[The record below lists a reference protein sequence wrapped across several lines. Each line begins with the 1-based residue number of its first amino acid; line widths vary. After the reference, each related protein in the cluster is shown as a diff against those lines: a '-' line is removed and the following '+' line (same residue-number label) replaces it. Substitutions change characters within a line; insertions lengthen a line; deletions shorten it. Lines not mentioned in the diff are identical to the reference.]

1 MMKRKVEKGK
11 TLLVDGPASVNH
23 ISGEVDV
30 LGAKLGKGEKVVI
43 REGKRVP
50 FMVRKKAT
58 FDLALGEDAAF
69 EEVAG
74 STIPRSWEEA
84 LKDIEASGKPSSVM
98 VMGEV
103 DAGKTSFCTYLLN
116 RVLRTRW
123 KTAIIDADLGQS
135 DVGPPATIGF
145 SRVSEPIKDLFEIE
159 AEKAYFV
166 GLTSPS
172 PVTNRVVDGLVE
184 LKGTAEDADVDFLV
198 INTDGWI
205 SGEEAVSYKVGLT
218 EKLMPDVVVGIQET
232 DELAPIL
239 TALEET
245 KTLAI
250 ESPPEIKKR
259 SREKRKIL
267 RELAYKKFLKKA
279 KVRSF
284 PLSWVELERIPMGTG
299 TIPHAERMET
309 IKEMLGTIPV
319 YCEETPTTLFIVLRR
334 NSWIDG
340 ERIREVEDRVGKW
353 VSVIRDGEEEGL
365 LVGLH
370 DDKGAFLG
378 IGILVGVD
386 YRRRAMKIYTPI
398 GEKVSTVY
406 VGQVRLD
413 KSGREIGS
421 SPIFTE
427 HLS

>member
-1 MMKRKVEKGK
+1 MKRKVEKGK
-11 TLLVDGPASVNH
+11 TLLVDGPASVNR
-23 ISGEVDV
+23 ISGEVNI

-58 FDLALGEDAAF
+58 FDIALGEDAAF
-69 EEVAG
+69 EEVEG

-84 LKDIEASGKPSSVM
+84 LRDIKAAGKPSSVM

-116 RVLRTRW
+116 RALRMRW

-166 GLTSPS
+166 GLTSPG
-172 PVTNRVVDGLVE
+172 PVINRVVDGLVE
-184 LKGTAEDADVDFLV
+184 LTGSAEGADVDFLV

-239 TALEET
+239 AALEET

-250 ESPPEIKKR
+250 KSPPEIKKR

-267 RELAYKKFLKKA
+267 RELAYKKYLKKA

-284 PLSWVELERIPMGTG
+284 PLSWVEVERIPMGTG
-299 TIPHAERMET
+299 TIPHAERMEK

-340 ERIREVEDRVGKW
+340 ERIREVEDSVGKW

-398 GEKVSTVY
+398 GEKVSTIC

-413 KSGREIGS
+413 KSGREIGL